1 MNRLKKSLLLIL
13 FVSLLASNTDFCCSV
28 YAQSS
33 EARELNRKG
42 VVALESGRFDEAVA
56 LLKKAM
62 ALEPKWGE
70 PCYNAARLLRL
81 KGKRE
86 EMTKMLR
93 KANGVEPDNPTYL
106 EEYVKILKEDYQKTN
121 NISEK
126 AEIRKEILRVSP
138 GDLKMGLESVKEL
151 LKTDKKDEAYKQGEL
166 ILSKNTNKRSNYE
179 NKEMGE
185 LFYIVAQIAYERG
198 DLDKA
203 KSDADYAFRFEFD
216 KNVEAKELLHK
227 IRTDIDNKVKSLI
240 SQAETAQKSG
250 DFDKAKNLLIKA
262 EEYQPENESIKN
274 KLVEFDDEVEIKK
287 QIDLA
292 DKALRD
298 GYWLD
303 AREVLVKLVEKYPG
317 SDKAKKKLNELEP
330 KTKALVN
337 KIDLSDVPLKKEDRE
352 RVLLGYIDRGKDF
365 FTKESKEADKKYTN
379 TMSSFN
385 KALALVEADKALAKY
400 REEINNSIKQVKT
413 IQENAGNWQSA
424 VSARNSG
431 DYEDVIKIL
440 TKLPEDQD
448 IQLMS
453 YLAEAYYHTGKIE
466 EAEKCANRQLVLQ
479 PENNRAKFVLGSI
492 KLEAGENSLAY
503 RYFKEIRDS
512 DPEYPEINDKLA
524 KSGIVFMD
532 KIVIFTVFILL
543 GWVLWVMH
551 KRMPIYNKDAKI
563 RSARAAF
570 KRESF
575 DDAIKELMDVRHS
588 EYLTPADTLEI
599 TRLFAQCYLKKG
611 TYDRAIGE
619 CKHLITLAP
628 KSEEAHTWLGYAYL
642 GQRSLSPE
650 ALTELLNLYKKDSRN
665 IALVSLLGSYYAQQK
680 NLNEEGVT
688 ILEQWLN
695 LDHDNVEVLKPLG
708 NYYLK
713 KNRSD
718 DKAMKVFQRM
728 MEIGSP
734 DPSFLLGVAN
744 VYLKMRQYE
753 ECLKLCEQVINN
765 DINNEYVHSILLE
778 VYKKQNR
785 LQELLD
791 IYANFL
797 QNNPYNVAF
806 QNGLRAA
813 QAAYEKVQKWNAAQA
828 ANEAAAVMEKM
839 FANQNGNMDSE
850 NPDAAGAEGS
860 EYYPENE
867 ETADGTNE
875 FGEEAPV
882 LAEGEIPCPACGKGN
897 AQGAYTC
904 QHCGANLFE

>member
-1 MNRLKKSLLLIL
+1 MNRLKKSLLSIL
-13 FVSLLASNTDFCCSV
+13 FVSLLASNTNLCNSV

-33 EARELNRKG
+33 EAKDLNRKG
-42 VVALESGRFDEAVA
+42 VVALESGRFDEAVT

-93 KANGVEPDNPTYL
+93 KANAVEPDNPTYS
-106 EEYVKILKEDYQKTN
+106 EEYVRILTEDYQKIANPT
-121 NISEK
+121 EK
-126 AEIRKEILRVSP
+126 AEIRKEILRVQP
-138 GDLKMGLESVKEL
+138 GNLKMGLESVKEL
-151 LKTDKKDEAYKQGEL
+151 LKTENKDEAYEQGEL
-166 ILSKNTNKRSNYE
+166 ILSKNTDKRSKYE

-203 KSDADYAFRFEFD
+203 KTDADFAFRFEFD
-216 KNVEAKELLHK
+216 KNNEAKELLHK
-227 IRTDIDNKVKSLI
+227 IKTDIDNNVKNLI
-240 SQAETAQKSG
+240 NQAETAQKAG
-250 DFDKAKNLLIKA
+250 DYDKAKNLLKKA

-274 KLVEFDDEVEIKK
+274 KIIEFDDEVEISK
-287 QIDLA
+287 QIGLA
-292 DKALRD
+292 NKAIKD

-303 AREVLVKLVEKYPG
+303 GREVLVKLVEKYPG
-317 SDKAKKKLNELEP
+317 SDRAKKKLEELEP
-330 KTKALVN
+330 KTKALVK
-337 KIDLSDVPLKKEDRE
+337 KIDLAEVPLKKEDRE
-352 RVLLGYIDRGKDF
+352 RVLLGYLERGDNF
-365 FTKESKEADKKYTN
+365 YTKEVKEADKKYTN
-379 TMSSFN
+379 TLSSLN
-385 KALALVEADKALAKY
+385 KALAMVEADKALTKY
-400 REEINNSIKQVKT
+400 RGQVDDGFKRVKT
-413 IQENAGNWQSA
+413 DQENAANWQSA

-431 DYEDVIKIL
+431 DYEDVIKLLKKI
-440 TKLPEDQD
+440 PEDQD
-448 IQLMS
+448 IQLYS
-453 YLAEAYYHTGKIE
+453 YLAEAYYNTGNIE
-466 EAEKCANRQLVLQ
+466 EAEKCASKQLVKQ
-479 PENNRAKFVLGSI
+479 PENNRAKFILGSI
-492 KLEAGENSLAY
+492 KLDAGENSLAY

-512 DPEYPEINDKLA
+512 DPDYPEINDKLA
-524 KSGIVFMD
+524 KSGVVFMD
-532 KIVIFTVFILL
+532 KIIIFAVFILL
-543 GWVLWVMH
+543 GWVAWIMH

-570 KRESF
+570 KRESY
-575 DDAIKELMDVRHS
+575 DDSLKQIMEVRHS

-599 TRLFAQCYLKKG
+599 TRLAAQCYLKKG
-611 TYDRAIGE
+611 AYDRAIGE

-642 GQRSLSPE
+642 GQRSLHPD

-680 NLNEEGVT
+680 NLNEEGVG

-718 DKAMKVFQRM
+718 DKAMKVFQKM

-734 DPSFLLGVAN
+734 DPAFLLGVAN
-744 VYLKMRQYE
+744 VYLKMRQYDN
-753 ECLKLCEQVINN
+753 CLQLCEQVINN
-765 DINNEYVHSILLE
+765 DINNEYVHSVLLE

-797 QNNPYNVAF
+797 QSNPYNVAF
-806 QNGLRAA
+806 QNGLKAA
-813 QAAYEKVQKWNAAQA
+813 QVAYEKVQKWNAAQA

-839 FANQNGNMDSE
+839 FANQNAESDVE
-850 NPDAAGAEGS
+850 NPEANESGEPS
-860 EYYPENE
+860 EI
-867 ETADGTNE
+867 TTDS
-875 FGEEAPV
+875 GEEAPA

>member
-1 MNRLKKSLLLIL
+1 MNRLKKSLLSIL
-13 FVSLLASNTDFCCSV
+13 FVSLLASNTNLCCSV

-33 EARELNRKG
+33 EAKELNRKG
-42 VVALESGRFDEAVA
+42 VVALESGRFEEAVT

-70 PCYNAARLLRL
+70 PCYNASRLLRL

-93 KANGVEPDNPTYL
+93 KANAIEPDNPTYS
-106 EEYVKILKEDYQKTN
+106 EEYIKVLTEDIQKVAN
-121 NISEK
+121 PSER
-126 AEIRKEILRVSP
+126 AEIRKEILRVQP
-138 GDLKMGLESVKEL
+138 GNLKMGLESVKDL
-151 LKTDKKDEAYKQGEL
+151 LNKDNKDEAYEQGEL
-166 ILSKNTNKRSNYE
+166 ILSKNTDKRSDYE

-203 KSDADYAFRFEFD
+203 KTDADFAYRFEFD
-216 KNVEAKELLHK
+216 KKNEAKELLHK
-227 IRTDIDNKVKSLI
+227 IRNDIDNNVKNLI
-240 SQAETAQKSG
+240 TQAETAQKSG
-250 DFDKAKNLLIKA
+250 DFDKAKNLLKKA

-274 KLVEFDDEVEIKK
+274 KLVEFDDEVEINK
-287 QIDLA
+287 QIGLA
-292 DKALRD
+292 NKAIKD

-303 AREVLVKLVEKYPG
+303 GREVLVKLVEKYPG
-317 SDKAKKKLNELEP
+317 SDRAKKKLEELEP

-337 KIDLSDVPLKKEDRE
+337 KIDLAEVPLKKEDRE
-352 RVLLGYIDRGKDF
+352 RVLLGYLERGDNF
-365 FTKESKEADKKYTN
+365 YTKEVKEADKKYTN
-379 TMSSFN
+379 TLSSFN
-385 KALALVEADKALAKY
+385 KALALVEADKALSKY
-400 REEINNSIKQVKT
+400 RSRVDEGFKRVKAD
-413 IQENAGNWQSA
+413 QDNAANWQSA

-431 DYEDVIKIL
+431 DYEDVIKLI
-440 TKLPEDQD
+440 KKIPEDQD
-448 IQLMS
+448 IQLYS
-453 YLAEAYYHTGKIE
+453 YLAEAYYNTGNIE
-466 EAEKCANRQLVLQ
+466 EAEKCANKQLVVQ
-479 PENNRAKFVLGSI
+479 PENNRAKFILGSI
-492 KLEAGENSLAY
+492 KLDAGENSLAY
-503 RYFKEIRDS
+503 KYFKEIRDS

-524 KSGIVFMD
+524 KSGVVFLD
-532 KIVIFTVFILL
+532 KIIIFAVFILL
-543 GWVLWVMH
+543 GWVAWIMH

-570 KRESF
+570 KRESY
-575 DDAIKELMDVRHS
+575 DDALKEIMEVRHS
-588 EYLTPADTLEI
+588 EYLTPSDTLEI
-599 TRLFAQCYLKKG
+599 TRLSAQCYLKKG
-611 TYDRAIGE
+611 AYDRAIGE

-642 GQRSLSPE
+642 GQRSLHPD

-680 NLNEEGVT
+680 NLNEDGVG

-734 DPSFLLGVAN
+734 DPAFLLGVAN
-744 VYLKMRQYE
+744 VYLKMRQYDN
-753 ECLKLCEQVINN
+753 CLQLCEQVINN
-765 DINNEYVHSILLE
+765 DINNEYVHSVLLE

-839 FANQNGNMDSE
+839 FANQNSDSGVE
-850 NPDAAGAEGS
+850 NPE
-860 EYYPENE
+860 
-867 ETADGTNE
+867 TNE
-875 FGEEAPV
+875 SGEPSDITTDSGEEAPV

>member
-1 MNRLKKSLLLIL
+1 MNRLKKTLLLVL
-13 FVSLLASNTDFCCSV
+13 FVSLLSNNTNFCSSV

-42 VVALESGRFDEAVA
+42 VIALESGRFDEAVV

-70 PCYNAARLLRL
+70 PCYNASRLLRM

-93 KANGVEPDNPTYL
+93 KANGVEPDNPTYA
-106 EEYVKILKEDYQKTN
+106 EEYIRILTEDFQNTAN
-121 NISEK
+121 TSEK
-126 AEIRKEILRVSP
+126 AEIRKEILRVQP
-138 GDLKMGLESVKEL
+138 GNLKMGLESVKEL
-151 LKTDKKDEAYKQGEL
+151 FNTDKKDEAYEQGEL
-166 ILSKNTNKRSNYE
+166 ILSKNTDKRSKYE

-185 LFYIVAQIAYERG
+185 LYYIVAQIAYERG

-203 KSDADYAFRFEFD
+203 KVDADYAFRFEFD

-227 IRTDIDNKVKSLI
+227 IKNDIDNNVKNLVT
-240 SQAETAQKSG
+240 QAESAQKAG
-250 DFDKAKNLLIKA
+250 EYEKAKNLLNKA
-262 EEYQPENESIKN
+262 QEYQPENESIKN
-274 KLVEFDDEVEIKK
+274 KIIEFDDEVDINK
-287 QIDLA
+287 QIALA
-292 DKALRD
+292 NKAIRD

-303 AREVLVKLVEKYPG
+303 GREVLVKLVEKYPG
-317 SDKAKKKLNELEP
+317 NDKAKKKLDELEP
-330 KTKALVN
+330 KTKALLS
-337 KIDLSDVPLKKEDRE
+337 KIDLAEVPLKKEERE
-352 RVLLGYIDRGKDF
+352 RVLNGYLERGKNFYD
-365 FTKESKEADKKYTN
+365 KEKVEAEKKFTN
-379 TMSSFN
+379 TLSSLN
-385 KALALVEADKALAKY
+385 KALALVEADKALSNYKSKVD
-400 REEINNSIKQVKT
+400 EGFEKVKKDQDNSV
-413 IQENAGNWQSA
+413 GWQSA

-440 TKLPEDQD
+440 KKIPEEQNE
-448 IQLMS
+448 QLYS
-453 YLAEAYYHTGKIE
+453 YLAEAYYNTGNSE
-466 EAEKCANRQLVLQ
+466 EAEKYAGKQLVVQ
-479 PENNRAKFVLGSI
+479 PENNRAKFILGCI
-492 KLEAGENSLAY
+492 KLDAGDNSSAY
-503 RYFKEIRDS
+503 RYFKAVRDS

-524 KSGIVFMD
+524 KSSVVFLD
-532 KIVIFTVFILL
+532 KILIFAVFILL
-543 GWVLWVMH
+543 GWVAWVMH
-551 KRMPIYNKDAKI
+551 KKMPIYNKDAKI

-570 KRESF
+570 KRESY
-575 DDAIKELMDVRHS
+575 DDAIKELLDVRHS

-611 TYDRAIGE
+611 AYDRAIGE

-628 KSEEAHTWLGYAYL
+628 KNEEAHTWLGYAYL

-680 NLNEEGVT
+680 NLSEEGVGV
-688 ILEQWLN
+688 LEQWLN

-718 DKAMKVFQRM
+718 DKAMKVFQKM

-744 VYLKMRQYE
+744 VYLKMRQYDS
-753 ECLKLCEQVINN
+753 CLQLCEQVINN

-806 QNGLRAA
+806 QNGLKAA
-813 QAAYEKVQKWNAAQA
+813 QLAYEKVQKWNAAQA
-828 ANEAAAVMEKM
+828 ANEAASVMEKM
-839 FANQNGNMDSE
+839 FANQNTEADFANAEPGNTDNASEITTDS
-850 NPDAAGAEGS
+850 
-860 EYYPENE
+860 
-867 ETADGTNE
+867 
-875 FGEEAPV
+875 GEEAPA
-882 LAEGEIPCPACGKGN
+882 LAEGEIPCPSCGKGN
-897 AQGAYTC
+897 VQGSYTC

>member
-1 MNRLKKSLLLIL
+1 MNRLKKSLLLVL
-13 FVSLLASNTDFCCSV
+13 FVSLFANNTNLGSSA

-42 VVALESGRFDEAVA
+42 VLALESGRFDEAVL

-81 KGKRE
+81 KGKRD
-86 EMTKMLR
+86 EMLKMLR
-93 KANGVEPDNPTYL
+93 KANGVEPDNPTYA
-106 EEYVKILKEDYQKTN
+106 EEYVKLLTEDYQKTN

-126 AEIRKEILRVSP
+126 AEIRKEILRVQP

-151 LKTDKKDEAYKQGEL
+151 LKTEKKDEAYEQGEL
-166 ILSKNTNKRSNYE
+166 ILSKNTDKRSKYE

-203 KSDADYAFRFEFD
+203 KVDADYAFRFEFD

-227 IRTDIDNKVKSLI
+227 IKNDIDEKVKSLI
-240 SQAETAQKSG
+240 SQAESAQKAG
-250 DFDKAKNLLIKA
+250 EYDKAKNLLKKA
-262 EEYQPENESIKN
+262 EEYQPENESLKN
-274 KLVEFDDEVEIKK
+274 KMAEFDDEVEINK
-287 QIDLA
+287 QIGIA
-292 DKALRD
+292 NKAIKD

-303 AREVLVKLVEKYPG
+303 GREVLVKLVEKYPG
-317 SDKAKKKLNELEP
+317 SDTAKKKLNELEP
-330 KTKALVN
+330 KTKALLS
-337 KIDLSDVPLKKEDRE
+337 KIDLGEVPLKKEDRE
-352 RVLLGYIDRGKDF
+352 RVLLGYMERGDNF
-365 FTKESKEADKKYTN
+365 FTKEIKEADKKFTN
-379 TMSSFN
+379 TLSSLN
-385 KALALVEADKALAKY
+385 KALALVEADKALSKY
-400 REEINNSIKQVKT
+400 RNKVEESFKKVKT
-413 IQENAGNWQSA
+413 EQGNSTDWQNA

-431 DYEDVIKIL
+431 DYEDVIKLLKKI
-440 TKLPEDQD
+440 PEDQD
-448 IQLMS
+448 IQLYS
-453 YLAEAYYHTGKIE
+453 YLAEAYYHTGNIE
-466 EAEKCANRQLVLQ
+466 EAEKCANKQLVKQ
-479 PENNRAKFVLGSI
+479 PENNRAKFILGSI
-492 KLEAGENSLAY
+492 KLDAGENSLAY
-503 RYFKEIRDS
+503 RYFKDIRDS
-512 DPEYPEINDKLA
+512 DPDYPEINDKLA
-524 KSGIVFMD
+524 KSSVVFLD
-532 KIVIFTVFILL
+532 KIIIFSVFILL
-543 GWVLWVMH
+543 GWVAWIMH
-551 KRMPIYNKDAKI
+551 KKMPIYNKNAKI

-570 KRESF
+570 KRESY
-575 DDAIKELMDVRHS
+575 DDSIKELMEVRHS
-588 EYLTPADTLEI
+588 EYLTPADTLEV

-611 TYDRAIGE
+611 AYDRAIGE

-680 NLNEEGVT
+680 NLSEEGVG

-718 DKAMKVFQRM
+718 DKAMKVFQKM

-744 VYLKMRQYE
+744 VYLKMRQYDS
-753 ECLKLCEQVINN
+753 CLQLCEQVINN

-797 QNNPYNVAF
+797 QSNPYNVAF
-806 QNGLRAA
+806 QNGLKAA
-813 QAAYEKVQKWNAAQA
+813 QVAYEKVQRWNEAQA

-839 FANQNGNMDSE
+839 FANQNGNTDYE
-850 NPDAAGAEGS
+850 NPDNAGASDSEG
-860 EYYPENE
+860 YPENE
-867 ETADGTNE
+867 GAADTTME
-875 FGEEAPV
+875 SGEEAPAV
-882 LAEGEIPCPACGKGN
+882 APGEIPCPSCGKGN

>member
-1 MNRLKKSLLLIL
+1 MNRLKKSLLSIL
-13 FVSLLASNTDFCCSV
+13 FVSLLASNTNLCNSV

-33 EARELNRKG
+33 EAKDLNRKG
-42 VVALESGRFDEAVA
+42 VVALESGRFDEAVT

-93 KANGVEPDNPTYL
+93 KANAVEPDNPTYS
-106 EEYVKILKEDYQKTN
+106 EEYVRILTEDYQKIANPT
-121 NISEK
+121 EK
-126 AEIRKEILRVSP
+126 SEIRKEILRVQP
-138 GDLKMGLESVKEL
+138 GNLKMGLESVKEL
-151 LKTDKKDEAYKQGEL
+151 LKTENKDEAYEQGEL
-166 ILSKNTNKRSNYE
+166 ILSKNTDKRSKYE

-203 KSDADYAFRFEFD
+203 KTDADFAFRFEFD
-216 KNVEAKELLHK
+216 KNNEAKELLHK
-227 IRTDIDNKVKSLI
+227 IKTDIDNNVKNLI
-240 SQAETAQKSG
+240 NQAETAQKAG
-250 DFDKAKNLLIKA
+250 DYDKAKNLLKKA

-274 KLVEFDDEVEIKK
+274 KIIEFDDEVEISK
-287 QIDLA
+287 QIGLA
-292 DKALRD
+292 NKAIKD

-303 AREVLVKLVEKYPG
+303 GREVLVKLVEKYPG
-317 SDKAKKKLNELEP
+317 SDRAKKKLEELEP
-330 KTKALVN
+330 KTKALVK
-337 KIDLSDVPLKKEDRE
+337 KIDLAEVPLKKEDRE
-352 RVLLGYIDRGKDF
+352 RVLLGYLERGDNF
-365 FTKESKEADKKYTN
+365 YTKEVKEADKKYTN
-379 TMSSFN
+379 TLSSLN
-385 KALALVEADKALAKY
+385 KALAMVEADKALTKY
-400 REEINNSIKQVKT
+400 RGQVDDGFKRVKT
-413 IQENAGNWQSA
+413 DQENAANWQSA

-431 DYEDVIKIL
+431 DYEDVIKLLKKI
-440 TKLPEDQD
+440 PEDQD
-448 IQLMS
+448 IQLYS
-453 YLAEAYYHTGKIE
+453 YLAEAYYNTGNIE
-466 EAEKCANRQLVLQ
+466 EAEKCASKQLVKQ
-479 PENNRAKFVLGSI
+479 PENNRAKFILGSI
-492 KLEAGENSLAY
+492 KLDAGENSLAY

-512 DPEYPEINDKLA
+512 DPDYPEINDKLA
-524 KSGIVFMD
+524 KSGVVFMD
-532 KIVIFTVFILL
+532 KIIIFAVFILL
-543 GWVLWVMH
+543 GWVAWIMH

-570 KRESF
+570 KRESY
-575 DDAIKELMDVRHS
+575 DDSLKQIMEVRHS

-599 TRLFAQCYLKKG
+599 TRLAAQCYLKKG
-611 TYDRAIGE
+611 AYDRAIGE

-642 GQRSLSPE
+642 GQRSLHPD

-680 NLNEEGVT
+680 NLNEEGVG

-718 DKAMKVFQRM
+718 DKAMKVFQKM

-734 DPSFLLGVAN
+734 DPAFLLGVAN
-744 VYLKMRQYE
+744 VYLKMRQYDN
-753 ECLKLCEQVINN
+753 CLQLCEQVINN
-765 DINNEYVHSILLE
+765 DINNEYVHSVLLE

-797 QNNPYNVAF
+797 QSNPYNVAF
-806 QNGLRAA
+806 QNGLKAA
-813 QAAYEKVQKWNAAQA
+813 QVAYEKVQKWNAAQA

-839 FANQNGNMDSE
+839 FANQNAESDVE
-850 NPDAAGAEGS
+850 NPEANESGEPS
-860 EYYPENE
+860 EI
-867 ETADGTNE
+867 TTDS
-875 FGEEAPV
+875 GEEAPA

>member
-1 MNRLKKSLLLIL
+1 MNRLKKSLLLSVL
-13 FVSLLASNTDFCCSV
+13 FVSLLSSNTNFCNSV

-42 VVALESGRFDEAVA
+42 VLCLESGRFDEAVV

-93 KANGVEPDNPTYL
+93 KANGVEPDNPTYA
-106 EEYVKILKEDYQKTN
+106 EEYLKILTEDYQKIANPT
-121 NISEK
+121 EK
-126 AEIRKEILRVSP
+126 AEIRKEILRVQPSN
-138 GDLKMGLESVKEL
+138 LKMGLESVKEL
-151 LKTDKKDEAYKQGEL
+151 LKTDKKDEAYEQGEF
-166 ILSKNTNKRSNYE
+166 ILSKNTDKRSKYE

-203 KSDADYAFRFEFD
+203 KVDADFAFRFEFD
-216 KNVEAKELLHK
+216 KNIEAKELLHK
-227 IRTDIDNKVKSLI
+227 IKTDIDNNVKNLI
-240 SQAETAQKSG
+240 KQAETARKSG
-250 DFDKAKNLLIKA
+250 DYDKAKNLLKKA
-262 EEYQPENESIKN
+262 EEYQPENEEIQN
-274 KLVEFDDEVEIKK
+274 KLIEFDDEVEINK
-287 QIDLA
+287 QIGLA
-292 DKALRD
+292 NKAIRD

-317 SDKAKKKLNELEP
+317 NDSAKKKLQELEP
-330 KTKALVN
+330 KTKALLS
-337 KIDLSDVPLKKEDRE
+337 KIDLGEVPLKKEDRE
-352 RVLLGYIDRGKDF
+352 RILLGYIERGENF
-365 FTKESKEADKKYTN
+365 FTKEVKEADKKFTN
-379 TMSSFN
+379 TLSSLN
-385 KALALVEADKALAKY
+385 KALALVEADKALSKY
-400 REEINNSIKQVKT
+400 KNQLDEAFKKVKT
-413 IQENAGNWQSA
+413 DQENAANWQSA
-424 VSARNSG
+424 VTARNSG

-440 TKLPEDQD
+440 KKLPEEQD
-448 IQLMS
+448 IQLYS
-453 YLAEAYYHTGKIE
+453 YLAEAYYNTGNIE
-466 EAEKCANRQLVLQ
+466 EAEKYANKQLVKQ

-492 KLEAGENSLAY
+492 KLDAGENSLAY
-503 RYFKEIRDS
+503 RFFKDIRDS
-512 DPEYPEINDKLA
+512 DPDYPEINDKLA
-524 KSGIVFMD
+524 KSGVVFLD
-532 KIVIFTVFILL
+532 KIIIFAVFILL
-543 GWVLWVMH
+543 GWVAWVMH
-551 KRMPIYNKDAKI
+551 KKMPIYNKDAKI
-563 RSARAAF
+563 RGARAAF
-570 KRESF
+570 KRESY
-575 DDAIKELMDVRHS
+575 DDAIKELLDVRHS

-680 NLNEEGVT
+680 NLNEEGVG

-718 DKAMKVFQRM
+718 DKAMKVFQKM

-744 VYLKMRQYE
+744 VYLKMRQYDN
-753 ECLKLCEQVINN
+753 CLQLCEQVINN

-806 QNGLRAA
+806 QNGLKAA
-813 QAAYEKVQKWNAAQA
+813 QIAYEKVQKWNAAQA

-839 FANQNGNMDSE
+839 FANQNADSGLE
-850 NPDAAGAEGS
+850 NPE
-860 EYYPENE
+860 
-867 ETADGTNE
+867 TNE
-875 FGEEAPV
+875 FGEPTETTTDSGEEAPA

-904 QHCGANLFE
+904 QYCGANLFE